1 MNELLDALTE
11 IITTTQKAEVN
22 ENQAFELLKELSDSC
37 SLVVMIKEVNTNH
50 IIHLNAAALD
60 YFGQTR
66 SFINRYGISFPK
78 EILHPDFF
86 HLFPV
91 ELDFFSESDHYN
103 SAYEYIYNLKTAK
116 GYSWT
121 YVCSQIAIFN
131 EIGNPKYI
139 LSIACD
145 VNNILNNKI
154 SSNKFVSELN
164 GFTNIELERYKTLSK
179 RELSIL
185 RMISLEMTSKEI
197 AQELFLS
204 KSTVDSHRKSI
215 LKKLNVKSAL
225 GMAKYFYLFE
235 SDK

>member
-116 GYSWT
+116 DYSWT

-185 RMISLEMTSKEI
+185 RMISLEMTSEEI

-215 LKKLNVKSAL
+215 LKKLNIKSAL

>member
-11 IITTTQKAEVN
+11 IITTIQKAELN

-60 YFGQTR
+60 YFGQTS

-91 ELDFFSESDHYN
+91 ELGFFSESDHYN

-116 GYSWT
+116 DYSWT

-185 RMISLEMTSKEI
+185 RMISLEMTSEEI

-225 GMAKYFYLFE
+225 GMAKYFYLFD

>member
-1 MNELLDALTE
+1 MNELLDALKE
-11 IITTTQKAEVN
+11 IIITTGNASVN
-22 ENQAFELLKELSDSC
+22 ENQTLDLLKQLAGKC
-37 SLVVMIKEVNTNH
+37 VFATMIKEVDSNLIIYMNTP
-50 IIHLNAAALD
+50 ALD
-60 YFGQTR
+60 YFGLAAH
-66 SFINRYGISFPK
+66 FIDRYGISFAK

-91 ELDFFSESDHYN
+91 ELDFFSDKNNYDTT
-103 SAYEYIYNLKTAK
+103 YEYIYNLKTAK

-121 YVCSQIAIFN
+121 YVCSQIAVISLN
-131 EIGNPKYI
+131 GNPKYI

-145 VNNILNNKI
+145 VNSILNNDMSTNKYI
-154 SSNKFVSELN
+154 SQIE
-164 GFTNIELERYKTLSK
+164 GFTNLELERYKTLSK
-179 RELSIL
+179 RELNIL
-185 RMISLEMTSKEI
+185 RMISMEMTSEEI

-215 LKKLNVKSAL
+215 LKKLNIKSAL